1 MHFLESA
8 GEQFGKVPWGQLSL
22 AVWLLVALALVFD
35 FLNGFHDSANS
46 VATVVS
52 TRVLSPQAAV
62 VCLTASAGRREIAA
76 LLEAGATACL
86 RKDQELEEIVDAI
99 KRAAESAAWT

>member
-1 MHFLESA
+1 MPA
-8 GEQFGKVPWGQLSL
+8 GGGV
-22 AVWLLVALALVFD
+22 
-35 FLNGFHDSANS
+35 
-46 VATVVS
+46 
-52 TRVLSPQAAV
+52 
-62 VCLTASAGRREIAA
+62 AA